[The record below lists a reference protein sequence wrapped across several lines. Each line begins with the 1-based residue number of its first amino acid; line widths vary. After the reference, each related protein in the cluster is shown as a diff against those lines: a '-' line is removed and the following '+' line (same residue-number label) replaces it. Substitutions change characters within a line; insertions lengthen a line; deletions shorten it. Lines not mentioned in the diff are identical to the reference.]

1 MRSSLLG
8 LCRRRGALYGHPRRR
23 RRCPLFQQL
32 SLFVLLLEDGLEHLG
47 DHVQL
52 AVGVR
57 DLQQKKYIIQSEG
70 ASGTKMWLKG
80 AILSDKIPRA
90 VGLINCFLIVP
101 EVYLPCSLLPCFQGM
116 LGESLCT
123 RYFVTL

>member
-23 RRCPLFQQL
+23 PLFQQLL

-57 DLQQKKYIIQSEG
+57 DLQQQKYIMQSEG
-70 ASGTKMWLKG
+70 ASGAKMYPEEERLKG
-80 AILSDKIPRA
+80 NTKRQNTS
-90 VGLINCFLIVP
+90 
-101 EVYLPCSLLPCFQGM
+101 YSQGW
-116 LGESLCT
+116 
-123 RYFVTL
+123 